1 MRSEFLFEF
10 NKRLVSLNTLRH
22 EMDRIMQ
29 KRVTDD
35 LAFMDRRFVEVYDM
49 RQREESKKSLGRMS
63 VSTVFAKFR

>member
-22 EMDRIMQ
+22 EMDRIVQ

-49 RQREESKKSLGRMS
+49 RQREESKKSLGKMS

>member
-49 RQREESKKSLGRMS
+49 RQREESKKSLGKMS